1 MSRKKA
7 TSKLLPCKH
16 PGPRVYS
23 PDHCDECIKEW
34 LKEQGLRRDGPSVEL
49 YWTGPAESEDSAAWR
64 TEVRLPVADAG

>member
-1 MSRKKA
+1 MSMSRKKA

-34 LKEQGLRRDGPSVEL
+34 LKEQEFERRP
-49 YWTGPAESEDSAAWR
+49 WR
-64 TEVRLPVADAG
+64 TAR